1 MNTALPAAIR
11 GGTPAENA
19 ATLRSILR
27 GEKKGPLRDV
37 VLLNAGA
44 ALVAA
49 DIARDIADGIQRAA
63 DSIDSGEATKRMT
76 AFVELS
82 ASLG

>member
-19 ATLRSILR
+19 ASLRSILS
-27 GEKKGPLRDV
+27 GEKGPLRDV

-49 DIARDIADGIQRAA
+49 DIARDIADGIERAGE
-63 DSIDSGEATKRMT
+63 SIDSGAASQRMT

-82 ASLG
+82 ASFG